1 MSRKTPRKP
10 DADLPYRDGVGV
22 VLFNRQGQVFVGR
35 RIDQV
40 AEAWQL
46 PQGGIDPGETPR
58 QAALRELREEIG
70 TADAEIVAESRDW
83 LTYDLPAAIR
93 AQVWQGRFRGQRQKW
108 FAARFLGADGDI
120 NLTTHRPEFD
130 AWKWAALADLPSLGV
145 AFKRDIYRRLV
156 AEFRHLAV
164 PAPGGRD

>member
-1 MSRKTPRKP
+1 MNRRKSP
-10 DADLPYRDGVGV
+10 AAAVELPYRDGVGV

-108 FAARFLGADGDI
+108 FAARFLGPDSAID
-120 NLTTHRPEFD
+120 LATHHPEFN
-130 AWKWAALADLPSLGV
+130 AWKWAALADLPKLGV
-145 AFKRDIYRRLV
+145 AFKRAIYKRLV
-156 AEFRHLAV
+156 AEFGHLAA
-164 PAPGGRD
+164 PAIDTTD